1 MKEQIIYFNLLWS
14 IFTVLDMIGSTHVD
28 SAVRLIMDSCLTDDM
43 QTKFNLQGRLE
54 KKIKLKQNWF
64 QENSYLSEIVIIIL
78 LLSFDIQPYTK
89 RAEIFI
95 KVYEETKIVKMVW
108 FEEQ

>member
-1 MKEQIIYFNLLWS
+1 MTCKPSL
-14 IFTVLDMIGSTHVD
+14 TCKDVL
-28 SAVRLIMDSCLTDDM
+28 
-43 QTKFNLQGRLE
+43 K

>member
-1 MKEQIIYFNLLWS
+1 MTCKPSL
-14 IFTVLDMIGSTHVD
+14 TCKDVL
-28 SAVRLIMDSCLTDDM
+28 
-43 QTKFNLQGRLE
+43 KK